1 MSTVAI
7 SNATVQPDA
16 WEFEDLFREHY
27 GVVHGTAYGVTGR
40 REDAEDV
47 VQTVFLRLLRRE
59 TPPELRRNPK
69 AYLYRAA
76 VNESLNIIRSRRRH
90 PTTELDDAN
99 LPAAEAGKNV
109 QAEAIHRKL
118 YEAIAELKPNAA
130 EILILRYVHDYS
142 DAQIAKLLSTS
153 RGTIAVSLYRS
164 RTRLKKLLRNSLGDD
179 Q

>member
-7 SNATVQPDA
+7 SNATVHPDA
-16 WEFEDLFREHY
+16 WEFEDIFREHY
-27 GVVHGTAYGVTGR
+27 GLVHGTAYGVTGR

-90 PTTELDDAN
+90 PTTELEHARV
-99 LPAAEAGKNV
+99 PAVEAGDL
-109 QAEAIHRKL
+109 QAETIHRKL
-118 YEAIAELKPNAA
+118 YEAIAELKPKAA

-142 DAQIAKLLSTS
+142 DAQIAKLLGTS

>member
-1 MSTVAI
+1 MAVASVI
-7 SNATVQPDA
+7 SEPVTR
-16 WEFEDLFREHY
+16 EFEDIFREHY
-27 GVVHGTAYGVTGR
+27 DLVHGTAFGVTGR

-59 TPPELRRNPK
+59 MPPDLKKNPR

-76 VNESLNIIRSRRRH
+76 VNESLNIIRSRRRR
-90 PTTELDDAN
+90 PTTDLENVEVPADATGPN
-99 LPAAEAGKNV
+99 

-118 YEAIAELKPNAA
+118 YEAIGELNPKHA

-142 DAQIAKLLSTS
+142 DADIAKLLGTS

-164 RTRLKKLLRNSLGDD
+164 RTQLKRLLRVSLGENL
-179 Q
+179 

>member
-1 MSTVAI
+1 MSTVVVSSVIAGPL
-7 SNATVQPDA
+7 TR
-16 WEFEDLFREHY
+16 EFEDIFREHY
-27 GVVHGTAYGVTGR
+27 DLVHGTAFGVTGR

-59 TPPELRRNPK
+59 MPRDIQKNPR

-90 PTTELDDAN
+90 PTTGLEHVEITADES
-99 LPAAEAGKNV
+99 PI

-118 YEAIAELKPNAA
+118 YEAIAELQPKAA
-130 EILILRYVHDYS
+130 EILILRYIHEYS
-142 DAQIAKLLSTS
+142 DAEIAKLLGTS

-164 RTRLKKLLRNSLGDD
+164 RAVLKKLLRASLGEE
-179 Q
+179 